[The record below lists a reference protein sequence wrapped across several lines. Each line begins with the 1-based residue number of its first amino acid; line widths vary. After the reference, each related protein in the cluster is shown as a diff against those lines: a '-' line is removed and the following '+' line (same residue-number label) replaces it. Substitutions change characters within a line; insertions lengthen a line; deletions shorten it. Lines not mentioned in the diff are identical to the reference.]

1 MPIARAR
8 SPAGNVAVRMDRVDG
23 MMKAPPTPISAR
35 AAISDSADPAIA
47 DQAEPAPKISRPMF
61 SARLRPKRSPS
72 APAVSSSP
80 ANTSMYASTI
90 HCSSEAEA
98 PRSRS
103 SVGRATLRIV
113 LSIPITSRDRHRT
126 PSVHHRRGSGSVAVG
141 GAMVAGMGLLRA
153 SETRQIRFGSI
164 AAP

>member
-72 APAVSSSP
+72 APAVSSRP
-80 ANTSMYASTI
+80 ANTSM
-90 HCSSEAEA
+90 
-98 PRSRS
+98 
-103 SVGRATLRIV
+103 
-113 LSIPITSRDRHRT
+113 
-126 PSVHHRRGSGSVAVG
+126 
-141 GAMVAGMGLLRA
+141 
-153 SETRQIRFGSI
+153 
-164 AAP
+164 